1 MLVFLRIN
9 SWTFV
14 VFDIYIYI
22 YIYIYINDVSDSLK
36 SEHKV
41 FADETSLFSE
51 IHDINQDLEKIVNL
65 AFK

>member
-14 VFDIYIYI
+14 VFDIYI